1 LDLISQKLNPTKV
14 KQHSQGNAMMRLW
27 GRISSIN
34 VQKVLWCLA
43 ELGLKESV
51 DFERIDAGLQFG
63 VVRSPEFLKLNPN
76 GLVPTLE
83 EGELVLWESNTIM
96 RFLASQHDKNKRFP
110 SSIAAQYGSEK
121 WMDWQVGTLWPVL
134 RPAFIG
140 LTRVPEAERDHAG
153 IQKAYQ
159 DTNQLFALLDQ
170 TLGLQAY
177 CSGKQ
182 FHIGDI
188 VLALCVHRWILL
200 NETFPKQTG
209 TRVELK
215 NIHRW
220 LEQLKTE
227 TRFQEFAEKELN
239 IISK

>member
-1 LDLISQKLNPTKV
+1 
-14 KQHSQGNAMMRLW
+14 MMRLW
-27 GRISSIN
+27 GRKSSIN
-34 VQKVLWCLA
+34 VQKVLWCFA
-43 ELGLKESV
+43 ELGLQEDK
-51 DFERIDAGLQFG
+51 DFERIDAGMHFG
-63 VVRSPEFLKLNPN
+63 IVRSPEFLKLNPN

-83 EGELVLWESNTIM
+83 DGDLVLWESNTIM
-96 RFLASQHDKNKRFP
+96 RYLVLQHDKNKRFP
-110 SSIAAQYGSEK
+110 SGIDTQFSSEK

-134 RPAFIG
+134 RPTFIG
-140 LTRVPEAERDHAG
+140 LTRIPEAERDPAG

-159 DTNQLFALLDQ
+159 DTNQLFALLNQ
-170 TLGLQAY
+170 TLESQAY
-177 CSGKQ
+177 CSGER

-209 TRVELK
+209 ERANLK

-220 LEQLKTE
+220 LKQLE
-227 TRFQEFAEKELN
+227 TDTCFQEFAEKELN